1 MKLVKRDKCVID
13 GNDQLEL
20 LYVFKDF
27 PIYMGCVETNADD
40 DIFFDMNWYIS
51 KNGCIQ
57 LNPLVPIEILYENS
71 PSETIGE
78 VFNNLH
84 KEFAKFIEKYN
95 HKKIFEIGGA
105 HGKLSKEYAELID
118 NVDWTILEPAPNP
131 VNGVNAKIIKGFF
144 GPSFDLEW
152 NYDVVVHSHVFEH
165 IYQPEQFMKIMASF
179 IPTGCMQMFAIPN
192 MIPQLE
198 NRYLSCLDPEHTV
211 LLTENN
217 VECMLTRYGF
227 KILEKKYYLKDH
239 SIFYAVEKISTS
251 MPTKL
256 INEYYENKELFN
268 SYINHYIAEVVRI
281 NKVINETENPI
292 YLFGAHLFSQYLIAF
307 GLDLKNVKGVLD
319 NSKTKNGQRLY
330 GTSYFAESPA
340 ILKNVDDPVVILKA
354 GMYNDEIMNDILIN
368 INPNT
373 KFLL

>member
-13 GNDQLEL
+13 GNNELEL
-20 LYVFKDF
+20 LHVFKDF
-27 PIYMGCVETNADD
+27 PIYMGCVETNADN

-57 LNPLVPIEILYENS
+57 LNPLVPIETLYKNS
-71 PSETIGE
+71 HSESIGE

-118 NVDWTILEPAPNP
+118 DPEWTILEPDPNP

-144 GPSFDLEW
+144 GPSFNLEW
-152 NYDVVVHSHVFEH
+152 NYDVVVHSHVYEH
-165 IYQPEQFMKIMASF
+165 IYQPEEFMKIMASF
-179 IPTGCMQMFAIPN
+179 IPTGFMQIFAIPN

-198 NRYLSCLDPEHTV
+198 NKFLSCLDPEHTV

-217 VECMLTRYGF
+217 VEYMLTRHGF

-251 MPTKL
+251 KPIKL

-268 SYINHYIAEVVRI
+268 SYINHYISEVVRI
-281 NKVINETENPI
+281 NKVINETENPV

-307 GLDLKNVKGVLD
+307 GLNISHIKGVLD
-319 NSKTKNGQRLY
+319 NSKIKNKKRLY
-330 GTSYFAESPA
+330 GTSFFVDSP
-340 ILKNVDDPVVILKA
+340 IVLKDIKTPVVILKA
-354 GMYNDEIMNDILIN
+354 GMYNDEIMNDILAN
-368 INPNT
+368 INPKT
-373 KFLL
+373 KFIL